1 MHTIFT
7 SEAAEQFKNQ
17 TKPQG
22 KVEWEKVTSG
32 DQAVKLR
39 MNHASRL
46 MPAPERCTNPGKV
59 GVHPPNSPAQSSPTG
74 STLYSGTASRGE
86 TEGALCQNIP
96 QSSGQGPHLTASRC
110 LFKSLLPH
118 RQRWHFNWDLSH
130 IPAQFLIDKAT
141 CTGVERLEVSIHMQH
156 MRWAEHCWNIQFVG
170 QYFVM
175 AWAKCDSPKPSGWAR
190 RETSMVLP

>member
-1 MHTIFT
+1 
-7 SEAAEQFKNQ
+7 
-17 TKPQG
+17 
-22 KVEWEKVTSG
+22 
-32 DQAVKLR
+32 

-175 AWAKCDSPKPSGWAR
+175 ACTSPSQTAHIARQREEQTASRERSSAKQQTWQMQSG
-190 RETSMVLP
+190 